1 MAEGFPFRR
10 RSSKRRPSGGH
21 VSVMECWRPG
31 GDSQG
36 VRHVERGSM
45 GVGPL
50 NGQPVNL
57 EQESSTVKV
66 DVGGGWGVA
75 AARQKRL
82 VDVLADAGSHA
93 RHKCLFTLVRDIKS
107 QAEKQRRR
115 GTEGC
120 GC

>member
-10 RSSKRRPSGGH
+10 SSSKRRPSGGH

-36 VRHVERGSM
+36 VRHASGGSM

-66 DVGGGWGVA
+66 HVGGWVVGWQPHPKA
-75 AARQKRL
+75 ASGCWRML
-82 VDVLADAGSHA
+82 DHM
-93 RHKCLFTLVRDIKS
+93 RDTN
-107 QAEKQRRR
+107 AFL
-115 GTEGC
+115 C
-120 GC
+120 

>member
-10 RSSKRRPSGGH
+10 SSSKRRPSGGH

-36 VRHVERGSM
+36 VRHASGGSM

-66 DVGGGWGVA
+66 HVGGGGWWGGS
-75 AARQKRL
+75 RTQKRL
-82 VDVLADAGSHA
+82 VDVG
-93 RHKCLFTLVRDIKS
+93 
-107 QAEKQRRR
+107 
-115 GTEGC
+115 GC
-120 GC
+120 WITCETQMPFYVST